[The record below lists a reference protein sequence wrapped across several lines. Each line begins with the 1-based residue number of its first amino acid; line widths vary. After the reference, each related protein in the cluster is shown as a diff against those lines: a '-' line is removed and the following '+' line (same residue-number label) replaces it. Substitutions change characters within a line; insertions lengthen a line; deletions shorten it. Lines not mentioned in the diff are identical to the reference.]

1 MGEFQKISWRD
12 RNDDDEDLTF
22 AILGEKENM
31 CTCNN
36 NSPQPQYKEHFDKYK
51 KDFQI
56 PKTL

>member
-1 MGEFQKISWRD
+1 MEEIQKISWRD
-12 RNDDDEDLTF
+12 RNDNDEDLTF

-36 NSPQPQYKEHFDKYK
+36 SPQYKEDFDLYK
-51 KDFQI
+51 KHFQI